1 MSENEIKEVEEQL
14 DSREKALQIKEE
26 AVRQDIVNMEN
37 QLKKLLLYYA
47 DKKFKI
53 GIVDFPWY
61 REKVDTWGEVVNPLP
76 HDVCIYSNDKPLKTT
91 KKAIKKAVKY
101 IKASKQELNN
111 IILEEKKLKERIKQE
126 KFIIAVFNISLD
138 VLKYLNNEAIN
149 NIYCIKEG
157 NK

>member
-1 MSENEIKEVEEQL
+1 MSENEIKEAEEQL
-14 DSREKALQIKEE
+14 DSREKTLQIKEE

-53 GIVDFPWY
+53 GIADFPWY

-76 HDVCIYSNDKPLKTT
+76 HDVCIYSNDKPLKLT

-111 IILEEKKLKERIKQE
+111 IILEEKKLKERIRQE
-126 KFIIAVFNISLD
+126 KFIIENFNISLD

>member
-37 QLKKLLLYYA
+37 QLKKLSLYYA
-47 DKKFKI
+47 DKKFKM
-53 GIVDFPWY
+53 GIVDFPSY
-61 REKVDTWGEVVNPLP
+61 REKLDTWRDVVNPLP
-76 HDVCIYSNDKPLKTT
+76 YDVCIYSNDKPLKLT

-111 IILEEKKLKERIKQE
+111 IILEEKKLKERIRQE
-126 KFIIAVFNISLD
+126 KFIIENFNISLD

-149 NIYCIKEG
+149 NIYRIKEG